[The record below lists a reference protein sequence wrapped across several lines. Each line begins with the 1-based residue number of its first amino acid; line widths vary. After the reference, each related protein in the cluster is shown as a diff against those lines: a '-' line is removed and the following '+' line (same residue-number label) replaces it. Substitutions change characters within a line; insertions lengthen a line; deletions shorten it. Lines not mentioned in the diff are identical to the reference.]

1 MLTVLNRGE
10 RGAPLDSS
18 AEEMAGRLLMNYADG
33 TKHGEAAAKSIN
45 AGFNLTEKKSDSQKV
60 CGDVESGDVCQRG
73 LREEGDKDKDKP
85 SKECHVTESVENSRE
100 REKVA
105 NNSREGVEC
114 ERNEKEKQALGFY
127 RVLRNPVEINGDG
140 NTEKEMNKINTGGK
154 NEDEKDEFAEE
165 GDIELNEE
173 KSIETKA
180 EKKNEKENKA
190 QGEKNEGDEKVD
202 NDGSKES
209 KTKDN
214 DLSDDDEE
222 ENKEMQTQKDDVEDD
237 KTHENENKGNNK
249 QYDVGN
255 EEHKTSKE
263 LDKDDLGSDKE
274 SETET
279 ENEDVPNQEIQ
290 ERANKEDTQKN
301 ENKKNSDKWEETC
314 LESENSDAPIAIDED
329 LTTYTELSADEVFDD
344 NEEDLKLPDIELDG
358 IPFIETTELAIS
370 SETAGESSYLLEMEK
385 ELKIAEVKFKELARE
400 IKLLEKYIE
409 AGGDE
414 IERLEFELSQVES
427 GREEK
432 LQYKEDLEK
441 YISEEN
447 RLELVLQVT
456 SEKENIKESISCV
469 IEDSKM
475 VEPAS
480 NEEMETGETPKT
492 EEETFFSFTPSED
505 EKTFS
510 VNGET
515 TRDVAT
521 ETEEDEIVAKVEEN
535 HSDLLLN
542 CLVRYRPSSCPS
554 GSFLQNS
561 APDVLHALLCSI
573 MTRGLLDEM
582 AT

>member
-1 MLTVLNRGE
+1 
-10 RGAPLDSS
+10 
-18 AEEMAGRLLMNYADG
+18 
-33 TKHGEAAAKSIN
+33 
-45 AGFNLTEKKSDSQKV
+45 
-60 CGDVESGDVCQRG
+60 
-73 LREEGDKDKDKP
+73 
-85 SKECHVTESVENSRE
+85 
-100 REKVA
+100 
-105 NNSREGVEC
+105 
-114 ERNEKEKQALGFY
+114 
-127 RVLRNPVEINGDG
+127 
-140 NTEKEMNKINTGGK
+140 MNKINTGGK

-165 GDIELNEE
+165 GGIELNEE
-173 KSIETKA
+173 KSIETKV
-180 EKKNEKENKA
+180 EKKNEKGNKT
-190 QGEKNEGDEKVD
+190 QGKKDEGDEKVD
-202 NDGSKES
+202 KDGSKES

-214 DLSDDDEE
+214 DLSEDDEE
-222 ENKEMQTQKDDVEDD
+222 ENKEMQTKKDDQEDD
-237 KTHENENKGNNK
+237 KTHENENQGNNK

-263 LDKDDLGSDKE
+263 LDKDDLGSDKG

-279 ENEDVPNQEIQ
+279 ENEDMHTQEIQ
-290 ERANKEDTQKN
+290 EKANKEDTQEN

-344 NEEDLKLPDIELDG
+344 KEEDLKLPDIKLDG

-400 IKLLEKYIE
+400 IELLEKYIE
-409 AGGDE
+409 AGGGE
-414 IERLEFELSQVES
+414 IERLELELSQVES
-427 GREEK
+427 GCEEK
-432 LQYKEDLEK
+432 LQYKEHLEK
-441 YISEEN
+441 HLSEGN
-447 RLELVLQVT
+447 RLELALPVT
-456 SEKENIKESISCV
+456 SEKENIKESISRV
-469 IEDSKM
+469 IDSK
-475 VEPAS
+475 VEHAS

-521 ETEEDEIVAKVEEN
+521 KTEEDEIVAKVEEN

-561 APDVLHALLCSI
+561 APDVHLALLCSI
-573 MTRGLLDEM
+573 ITPNLTDEM
-582 AT
+582 AI

>member
-45 AGFNLTEKKSDSQKV
+45 AGTKLTEKKSDSQKV
-60 CGDVESGDVCQRG
+60 CGDVESGDVCQRR

-105 NNSREGVEC
+105 NNSREGGEC
-114 ERNEKEKQALGFY
+114 ERNEEEKQALGFY

-140 NTEKEMNKINTGGK
+140 NTEKEITKINTGGK

-165 GDIELNEE
+165 GDIELNKE
-173 KSIETKA
+173 KSIETKV
-180 EKKNEKENKA
+180 EKKNEKGNKT

-202 NDGSKES
+202 KDGSKES

-214 DLSDDDEE
+214 DLSEDDEE
-222 ENKEMQTQKDDVEDD
+222 ENKETED
-237 KTHENENKGNNK
+237 
-249 QYDVGN
+249 
-255 EEHKTSKE
+255 
-263 LDKDDLGSDKE
+263 
-274 SETET
+274 
-279 ENEDVPNQEIQ
+279 EDMHNQEIQ
-290 ERANKEDTQKN
+290 EKANKEDTQEN

-314 LESENSDAPIAIDED
+314 PESENSDAPIAIDED

-344 NEEDLKLPDIELDG
+344 KEEDLKLPDIKLDG

-370 SETAGESSYLLEMEK
+370 SKTAGESSYLLEMEK

-400 IKLLEKYIE
+400 IELLEKYIE
-409 AGGDE
+409 AGGGE
-414 IERLEFELSQVES
+414 IERFELELSQVES

-441 YISEEN
+441 HLSEGN
-447 RLELVLQVT
+447 RLELALPVT
-456 SEKENIKESISCV
+456 SEKENIKESISRV
-469 IEDSKM
+469 IDSK
-475 VEPAS
+475 VEHAS

-561 APDVLHALLCSI
+561 APDVLLALLCSI